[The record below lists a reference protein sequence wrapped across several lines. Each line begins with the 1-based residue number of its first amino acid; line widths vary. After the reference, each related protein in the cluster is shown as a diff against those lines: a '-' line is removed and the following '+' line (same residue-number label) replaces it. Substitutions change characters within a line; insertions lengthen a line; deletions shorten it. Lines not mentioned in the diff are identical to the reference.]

1 MGGVSELKSFP
12 KKLYILWHN
21 FSTSHYM
28 QKTLLGKWVLILL
41 LIFLSFSILIYA
53 KVILLPLTLA
63 GLLAMLFMPISKWLE
78 KKGLN
83 RALASFICVII
94 FIAIL
99 AAVIYFFIWQ
109 INSITR
115 DVSAIQHNV
124 MAKLYQLEKFL
135 NNSFGI
141 TPSSQE
147 KFLKGNT
154 PDGLSSMISS
164 FMGSLIFFITNFI
177 IMLVYIFMLL
187 YSRKHLKIFILKL
200 IPDNQKEKTEN
211 IISASSKATQHYLFG
226 FGLLVTLLWILY
238 SISFLIIGVK
248 NPVFFGS
255 LCGLLEVIPF
265 VGSLTGITLTILMV
279 ISQGGSSAMILIV
292 LIVYVVIQFTQFY
305 VIQPSL
311 LGGEV
316 DINPLVAIV
325 VLIIGEMVWGLGG
338 MVIAIPLTG
347 IAKIVFDNVE
357 ELHPYGYLLGRHSRT
372 KENILFKLKH
382 RLKHRAIQK
391 DDEKY

>member
-1 MGGVSELKSFP
+1 
-12 KKLYILWHN
+12 
-21 FSTSHYM
+21 M
-28 QKTLLGKWVLILL
+28 QKTLLWKWVLVLL

-53 KVILLPLTLA
+53 KVVLLPLTLA
-63 GLLAMLFMPISKWLE
+63 GLLAMLFMPVCRWLE
-78 KKGLN
+78 NHGVN
-83 RALASFICVII
+83 RALSSLLCVIL

-99 AAVIYFFIWQ
+99 AAVIYFFVWQ
-109 INSITR
+109 INAITN
-115 DVSAIQHNV
+115 DVSAIQKNV
-124 MAKLYQLEKFL
+124 MAKLHELEMFL
-135 NNSFGI
+135 YRSFGI

-147 KFLKGNT
+147 QIIKGKNS
-154 PDGLSSMISS
+154 DGLGNMISS
-164 FMGSLIFFITNFI
+164 FMGSLIFFITDFI

-187 YSRKHLKIFILKL
+187 FSRRHLKIFILKL
-200 IPDNQKEKTEN
+200 IPDDEKEKAEK

-226 FGLLVTLLWILY
+226 FGLLVTLLWVLY
-238 SISFLIIGVK
+238 SISFSIIGVN
-248 NPVFFGS
+248 NPVFFAS
-255 LCGLLEVIPF
+255 LCGLLEVVPF
-265 VGSLTGITLTILMV
+265 VGSLTGITLTVLMV
-279 ISQGGSSAMILIV
+279 ISQGGSGAMILTV

-357 ELHPYGYLLGRHSRT
+357 ELRPYGYLLGRHSERHKNNKYKFKNWFKRKHNK
-372 KENILFKLKH
+372 KEVLKT
-382 RLKHRAIQK
+382 
-391 DDEKY
+391 